1 MSEVN
6 VLYNINLLKILP
18 FYNVLIDFMST
29 AKAKKLTNAD
39 FLNELPFC
47 DCLTVGEVS
56 EAFRRYARKDP
67 LAQLNSRKASIK
79 DLFKLLLR
87 RMKGFEYV
95 LTMSITLRV
104 KIK

>member
-6 VLYNINLLKILP
+6 VLYNINSLKILP
-18 FYNVLIDFMST
+18 FHNVLIDFMST
-29 AKAKKLTNAD
+29 AKVKKLTNAG
-39 FLNELPFC
+39 FLNELPFY
-47 DCLTVGEVS
+47 DCLTVREVS

-67 LAQLNSRKASIK
+67 LDQLNSRKASIK

-87 RMKGFEYV
+87 EMKGFEYV